1 MEPAGAIV
9 TGAGSGIG
17 RETARQLAA
26 RGWKI
31 ALVGRTLATLEETRS
46 MLEGDG
52 HLCVV
57 ADVGDAEDCRKIV
70 EASLAELGTVR
81 VLVNNAGKADLLPI
95 DKTTIEAL
103 RESYAINA
111 MGPALLIGGLWTHL
125 AKAGGACVVNVSTK
139 GTTDPFP
146 GFFIYAS
153 AKASVNLL
161 AMSVAKEGAAR
172 KIRGFAV
179 APGATETGMLR
190 SMFSEKQLPASAVMR
205 PDEVA
210 SVIVACIEG
219 EHDDRNGQLILV
231 TR

>member
-17 RETARQLAA
+17 RETARLLAA
-26 RGWKI
+26 KGWKI
-31 ALVGRTLATLEETRS
+31 ALVGRTLATLEASRS
-46 MLEGDG
+46 MLDGDG
-52 HLCVV
+52 HLCIV
-57 ADVGDAEDCRKIV
+57 ADVGDAEDCQKIID
-70 EASLAELGTVR
+70 ESIKGLGSIR
-81 VLVNNAGKADLLPI
+81 VLVNNAGKADLIPI
-95 DKTTIEAL
+95 GKTTIGTL

-111 MGPALLIGGLWTHL
+111 LGPALLIGGLWDQFG
-125 AKAGGACVVNVSTK
+125 KVGGACVVNVSSK

-153 AKASVNLL
+153 AKASVNLM
-161 AMSVAKEGAAR
+161 AMSVAKEGAAK

-205 PDEVA
+205 PEEVA

-219 EHDDRNGQLILV
+219 EHDDRNGEMILV